1 MNGLIY
7 ILILNFE
14 HIFTNLKKSY
24 RGDMTVSFDL
34 SIVQETSSLLE
45 FTNNMNQSS
54 NLPDILFS
62 QSINLESTE
71 TGGNLIFKIVTN

>member
-1 MNGLIY
+1 
-7 ILILNFE
+7 
-14 HIFTNLKKSY
+14 
-24 RGDMTVSFDL
+24 MTVSFDL